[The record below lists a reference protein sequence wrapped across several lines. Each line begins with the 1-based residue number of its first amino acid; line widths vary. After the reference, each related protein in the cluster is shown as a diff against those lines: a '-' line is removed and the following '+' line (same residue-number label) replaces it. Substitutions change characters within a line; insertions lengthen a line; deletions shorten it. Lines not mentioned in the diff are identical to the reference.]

1 MDDSDYHDAGLA
13 VLGSARGRGS
23 LGSRFTYQNLNCI
36 FTHPKSG
43 AKVFIGNL
51 SAANTKSELEE
62 NNITRVVNCQEP
74 SSRNFFEGEPNYQYY
89 RFNIAS
95 YRVHEW
101 LNGLLPGNMKP
112 ESTSEAL
119 AFFLDYFEWVDKCM
133 EDGKSVLVHCF
144 AGAHRAG
151 TAGIGYYMWRKS
163 LENGGTKVD
172 YLRCIA
178 DVKQI
183 RPIVNPIG
191 QFTPLLAK
199 LERGIN
205 KNRGLLPSTE

>member
-1 MDDSDYHDAGLA
+1 MDDSDYHKAGQDIITS
-13 VLGSARGRGS
+13 VGEFARGARVGS
-23 LGSRFTYQNLNCI
+23 SARFTYQNLNCI
-36 FTHPKSG
+36 FSHPKSG

-51 SAANTKSELEE
+51 SAANTRSELEE

-74 SSRNFFEGEPNYQYY
+74 SSRNFFEGESGFQYY

-95 YRVHEW
+95 YRVDVY
-101 LNGLLPGNMKP
+101 NMKP
-112 ESTSEAL
+112 ESTNEAL

-133 EDGKSVLVHCF
+133 EDGKSVLVHCL

-172 YLRCIA
+172 HLRCIA
-178 DVKQI
+178 DVKQL

-205 KNRGLLPSTE
+205 KKMGLLSWTE

>member
-1 MDDSDYHDAGLA
+1 MDDSDYHDAGLVA
-13 VLGSARGRGS
+13 LGSVRGRGS

-95 YRVHEW
+95 YQVHEW
-101 LNGLLPGNMKP
+101 LNELLPVNMKP

-119 AFFLDYFEWVDKCM
+119 AFFLITLNGLINAWRM
-133 EDGKSVLVHCF
+133 GKVFWFIASLVL
-144 AGAHRAG
+144 
-151 TAGIGYYMWRKS
+151 IGLGRPGSDITCGEKAQKMVGQKLIIFDVS
-163 LENGGTKVD
+163 LM
-172 YLRCIA
+172 
-178 DVKQI
+178 
-183 RPIVNPIG
+183 
-191 QFTPLLAK
+191 
-199 LERGIN
+199 
-205 KNRGLLPSTE
+205 

>member
-1 MDDSDYHDAGLA
+1 MDDSDYHDAGLVA
-13 VLGSARGRGS
+13 LGSVRGRSS

-74 SSRNFFEGEPNYQYY
+74 SSRNFFEGQPNYQYY
-89 RFNIAS
+89 RFNIAC

-172 YLRCIA
+172 HLRCIA

-205 KNRGLLPSTE
+205 KKMGLLPWTE

>member
-1 MDDSDYHDAGLA
+1 MNDADYNKAGLDIVNNA
-13 VLGSARGRGS
+13 GEFSRTGRIG
-23 LGSRFTYQNLNCI
+23 GSRFTYQNLNCI

-51 SAANTKSELEE
+51 SAANTRSELEE
-62 NNITRVVNCQEP
+62 NNITQIVNCQEP
-74 SSRNFFEGEPNYQYY
+74 TSRNFFEGDPRYQYY

-95 YRVHEW
+95 FRVDVY
-101 LNGLLPGNMKP
+101 NMKS
-112 ESTSEAL
+112 ESTTEAL

-133 EDGKSVLVHCF
+133 DDGKSVLVHCL

-172 YLRCIA
+172 HLRCIA
-178 DVKQI
+178 DVKQL

-205 KNRGLLPSTE
+205 KKMGLLSWTE

>member
-1 MDDSDYHDAGLA
+1 MDDSDYHKAGLDIVKNA
-13 VLGSARGRGS
+13 GDFSSTRRG
-23 LGSRFTYQNLNCI
+23 GSRFTYQNLNCI

-62 NNITRVVNCQEP
+62 NNITRIVNCQEP
-74 SSRNFFEGEPNYQYY
+74 SSRNFFEAESSYQYY

-95 YRVHEW
+95 YRVVEW
-101 LNGLLPGNMKP
+101 VNQVNMKP

-133 EDGKSVLVHCF
+133 EDGKSVLVHCL

-172 YLRCIA
+172 HLRCIA

-205 KNRGLLPSTE
+205 KKMGLLPWTE